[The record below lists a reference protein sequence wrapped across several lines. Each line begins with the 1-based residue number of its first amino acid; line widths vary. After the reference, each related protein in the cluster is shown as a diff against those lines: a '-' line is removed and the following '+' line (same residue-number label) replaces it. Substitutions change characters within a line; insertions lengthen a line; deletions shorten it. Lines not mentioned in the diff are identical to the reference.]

1 MILLAILS
9 LAAIGFLCW
18 LLFTLAVFALPF
30 LLGVSAGTWAW
41 HTGAGWLGAVLVG
54 LVAAALTFGLGQV
67 LLAIVR
73 PLWAKLAIA
82 AVFVAPAVIAGYH
95 AVHGIV
101 KHTMPSEFWQITFSI
116 IGAAAV
122 GASAFLRVAGLATGR
137 PAGNTAGSPMPA
149 RASLRV
155 APLEI
160 SERKLYVG
168 GTSREC

>member
-1 MILLAILS
+1 MVKALSVDLLQRVVDAVAS
-9 LAAIGFLCW
+9 GMSCRAAAARF
-18 LLFTLAVFALPF
+18 
-30 LLGVSAGTWAW
+30 
-41 HTGAGWLGAVLVG
+41 
-54 LVAAALTFGLGQV
+54 VAAAPTFGLGQV

-149 RASLRV
+149 GASLQGT
-155 APLEI
+155 PLEM
-160 SERKLYVG
+160 SERKLYIVS
-168 GTSREC
+168 TSREC